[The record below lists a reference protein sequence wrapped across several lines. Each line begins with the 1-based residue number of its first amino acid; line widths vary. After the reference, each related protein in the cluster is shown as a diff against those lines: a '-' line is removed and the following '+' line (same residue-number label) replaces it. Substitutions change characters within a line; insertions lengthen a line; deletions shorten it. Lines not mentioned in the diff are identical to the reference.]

1 MVFFQLVSGWEWTQ
15 MFPFFFLSPSPPP
28 PDSQIEKELHPKME
42 IVCVQIPFLKSSFK
56 AISGLC
62 SAKKNSSWLGCCCIY
77 FIELQTY
84 FVYFYGGEVLSLW
97 CSQFWELLETICGD
111 FFFSLS
117 KEKKSAHETRIKK
130 GKSGWF
136 QAPKVD
142 TSPMK
147 SHKARHYV
155 QLPLFAPFLCNISRS
170 TSKARSIWGHLPPCN
185 TFTLTCRIKLATR
198 FLFGWNKTVFI
209 IIYPD
214 EE

>member
-1 MVFFQLVSGWEWTQ
+1 MVVVAFISSSYRLTLFIFMGEKFCPFGVPSSGNYWKP
-15 MFPFFFLSPSPPP
+15 FVGIFFFLFQKRRKVPMKR
-28 PDSQIEKELHPKME
+28 ERK
-42 IVCVQIPFLKSSFK
+42 K
-56 AISGLC
+56 ANDLR
-62 SAKKNSSWLGCCCIY
+62 KTL
-77 FIELQTY
+77 
-84 FVYFYGGEVLSLW
+84 
-97 CSQFWELLETICGD
+97 
-111 FFFSLS
+111 
-117 KEKKSAHETRIKK
+117 KK

-136 QAPKVD
+136 QARKVD